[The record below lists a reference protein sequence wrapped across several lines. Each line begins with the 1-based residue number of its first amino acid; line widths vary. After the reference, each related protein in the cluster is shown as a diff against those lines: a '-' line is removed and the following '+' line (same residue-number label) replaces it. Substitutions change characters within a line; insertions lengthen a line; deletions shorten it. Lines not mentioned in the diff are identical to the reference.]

1 MAQNFG
7 QLRNVELSTAFAFET
22 AFASGWTGV
31 TVVKGFPNFPKV
43 TLPVVSVRLNT
54 TNTNLLEIGSRQT
67 DDVYNIIFEVFATS
81 DGQKLDLA
89 QYVKNL
95 ILADWV
101 YYEWSRGSG
110 DTMNKTANGRI
121 AFNDFT
127 QDSPIFH
134 GDDVD
139 LADKY
144 RYIIAVDVRVAK
156 NG

>member
-1 MAQNFG
+1 MAQLFG
-7 QLRNVELSTAFAFET
+7 QLRNVDLSTAYYFET

-31 TVVKGFPNFPKV
+31 NIVKGYPNFPAV
-43 TLPVVSVRLNT
+43 SLPCVAVRINSVNT
-54 TNTNLLEIGSRQT
+54 DLLEIGSRQT
-67 DDVYNIIFEVFATS
+67 DDLYNIIIDIFAKS

-110 DTMNKTANGRI
+110 DTMNQVANGKI
-121 AFNDFT
+121 VYSGFT
-127 QDSPIFH
+127 QDSPVFH
-134 GDDVD
+134 GNDVD
-139 LADKY
+139 VSDKY

-156 NG
+156 NA